1 MCGKLFSGFFGF
13 LSRSLFLSGRS
24 FFQQS
29 FHRQADSLLLE
40 VDVGDLHLNFL
51 TDGQNVL
58 RLVDALGGNLGN
70 VDQAVNV
77 IETTLA
83 VTTSPIW

>member
-1 MCGKLFSGFFGF
+1 MICEKLFSGFFGGLDGSF
-13 LSRSLFLSGRS
+13 LFGGFFSGRS

-70 VDQAVNV
+70 VDQAVNARM
-77 IETTLA
+77 I
-83 VTTSPIW
+83 